1 MKRLILGVG
10 AVWWVA
16 SIAGGI
22 SMLATYTN
30 TPGQVL
36 HAAPLEWPSSTSLA
50 LPQHRPAAR
59 QVTSVFGC
67 SLIEPSMSTG
77 AVAQ

>member
-10 AVWWVA
+10 AEWWVA

-30 TPGQVL
+30 TPGRATVSIDQGGNDK
-36 HAAPLEWPSSTSLA
+36 
-50 LPQHRPAAR
+50 AR

-67 SLIEPSMSTG
+67 PLIEPSMSTG